1 MIGAGKLNKND
12 IVKLKKLFAENIND
26 YQIAR
31 EFIPESGQSISR
43 EHIRNIRIGKRWNDD
58 VRSFIMK
65 EDLSDLLSFKTQFND
80 MVFETQLGWLK
91 TKTYEKWFFL
101 TLLDDKEVNGPTS
114 TLMDKKPLK
123 SKVLKFH
130 NEFVQ
135 MYL

>member
-101 TLLDDKEVNGPTS
+101 TLLDDKEVNGPTT

-130 NEFVQ
+130 NEFVS

>member
-101 TLLDDKEVNGPTS
+101 TLLDDKEVNGPTT